1 MPRAQESATEEDTQD
16 RATEEDTQDSAT
28 EEDAQDS
35 ATEEGTPGCM
45 DVCPGP
51 RTVPWKRTHPAVWQE
66 RFPRAGSGFWGLS
79 ESSPGSR
86 EQGRVLEEMADCVR
100 G

>member
-1 MPRAQESATEEDTQD
+1 MPSAQYSATEEDTPGTDVPRAQESAM
-16 RATEEDTQDSAT
+16 
-28 EEDAQDS
+28 
-35 ATEEGTPGCM
+35 EEGTPGCV

-79 ESSPGSR
+79 KSSPGDR